1 MKSLFN
7 LTLVFFFSCSAL
19 FAQLSNNAQVGKI
32 IYMEGN
38 VEVNSGGSWNAATI
52 NTPLN
57 LNQSIRTSPG
67 ALAEIS
73 WISGSKTTIEP
84 SSTYDVKVLFEGAS
98 NTAKTETESVFSGFM
113 KVFKSSSESKR
124 SEEGGIRRNQA
135 EVRAKPDQDDMYW
148 KLDDEMTFEEASQQ
162 YVQQEYAKAIVSLQ
176 SFINQKPRDGMVKY
190 AIFAMGHS
198 YIMINNTVKAREVFQ
213 DFISQYYNDPLSEEA
228 EKVLAKL

>member
-7 LTLVFFFSCSAL
+7 LTVIFLISFSAL
-19 FAQLSNNAQVGKI
+19 VAQVSNNAQVGKI

-38 VEVNSGGSWNAATI
+38 VEVNTGGSWSAASI
-52 NTPLN
+52 NSPLN
-57 LNQSIRTSPG
+57 INQSIRTAAG

-98 NTAKTETESVFSGFM
+98 NTVKTETESVFSGFK
-113 KVFKSSSESKR
+113 KVFKSTSDSKR

-135 EVRAKPDQDDMYW
+135 EVRTKPDQDDMYW
-148 KLDDEMTFEEASQQ
+148 KQDLEMSFEEASQQ
-162 YVQQEYAKAIVSLQ
+162 YVQEEYAKAIVSLQ
-176 SFINQKPRDGMVKY
+176 TFINQKPRDGMVKY

-213 DFISQYYNDPLSEEA
+213 DFISQYYNDPLSVEA